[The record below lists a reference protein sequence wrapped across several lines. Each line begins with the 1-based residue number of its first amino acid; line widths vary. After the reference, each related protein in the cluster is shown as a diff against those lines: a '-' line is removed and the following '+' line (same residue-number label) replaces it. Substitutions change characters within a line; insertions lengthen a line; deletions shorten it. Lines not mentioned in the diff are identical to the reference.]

1 MYIVFVE
8 NRQYIVIFYVKI
20 VTASDIY
27 EYLCILFYRIY
38 RFIKR
43 ASIDIRRSLRVLS

>member
-1 MYIVFVE
+1 MYVVFVE

-27 EYLCILFYRIY
+27 EYAYYFTEYT
-38 RFIKR
+38 
-43 ASIDIRRSLRVLS
+43 VLLNEPV